1 MFKSIHY
8 NISVTV
14 PNSLTIPSVR
24 CVCVGSNIE
33 EDLDLISVTCSNS
46 TLPVQF
52 NLVTEELSGV
62 FMSQNLGL

>member
-1 MFKSIHY
+1 MEEDEAWA
-8 NISVTV
+8 
-14 PNSLTIPSVR
+14 
-24 CVCVGSNIE
+24 CVGSNIE